1 MSTGFPSSRTP
12 LPMQVVGQVASQNVH
27 PRQTRAKF
35 VICKHKILVATATK
49 ELVSVEVGLQHES
62 WKVAMIG
69 EILMRNRTWSLVP
82 LPLGRRA
89 IACKW
94 VGF

>member
-89 IACKW
+89 IGCK
-94 VGF
+94 